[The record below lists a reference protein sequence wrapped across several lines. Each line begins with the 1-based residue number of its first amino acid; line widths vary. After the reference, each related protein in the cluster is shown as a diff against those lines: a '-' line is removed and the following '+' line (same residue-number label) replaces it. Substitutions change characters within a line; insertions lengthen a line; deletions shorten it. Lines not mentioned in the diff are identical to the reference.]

1 VNMLLESRTTVIVNL
16 AVLFFGS
23 LGVALA
29 QVSPANRK
37 PTWLWVMDENTNIGI
52 EGASVDLRK
61 ENETDWTAHFIT
73 GRAGRV
79 LVNRPFPNCLPDG
92 GVSCRVTL
100 NGRELPVMSGSME
113 LEVPYRGRA
122 DKVLRTV
129 IYVSTG
135 GPTDQEG
142 GDWSSNSPTLFRAY
156 IQDKEARRLLDGV
169 EIKAVHSGITTRS
182 DSDGLFTIEIPASFR
197 LGKSPS
203 LATETLV
210 FVKPG
215 YETLEYRQLVLQPGL
230 TTLEVLLQKRA
241 GALIRI
247 NRSLTNRGNPLEDE
261 YIESPGRA
269 LHIPEGY
276 PGKII
281 SLEVSPSTYDGWTLF
296 KKGAK
301 AIVKSH
307 NLANL
312 EIFWVPTGTGVTSSV
327 AGGKM
332 KKVRS
337 SPQEDTWELQLS
349 DEIMS
354 TSFWAQGTDK
364 EHATVRS
371 IDLGNVGYDDRP

>member
-1 VNMLLESRTTVIVNL
+1 
-16 AVLFFGS
+16 
-23 LGVALA
+23 
-29 QVSPANRK
+29 
-37 PTWLWVMDENTNIGI
+37 MDEDTNIGI

-61 ENETDWTAHFIT
+61 KNEKDWTAHFVT

-92 GVSCRVTL
+92 GASCRVML
-100 NGRELPVMSGSME
+100 NGRELPVISGSME
-113 LEVPYRGRA
+113 LDLPYRGRA
-122 DKVLRTV
+122 DKVLRAV

-135 GPTDQEG
+135 EPTDQHG
-142 GDWSSNSPTLFRAY
+142 GDWSSSRPSLFRAY
-156 IQDKEARRLLDGV
+156 IQDKEARQLLDGV
-169 EIKAVHSGITTRS
+169 EIEAVHSGITTRS

-215 YETLEYRQLVLQPGL
+215 YEKLEYRQLVLQPGL

-241 GALIRI
+241 GDLIRI
-247 NRSLTNRGNPLEDE
+247 NRSLTNRGNSLEDE
-261 YIESPGRA
+261 YIEPPGRA
-269 LHIPEGY
+269 LHIREGY
-276 PGKII
+276 PGNLI

-307 NLANL
+307 NLTNL
-312 EIFWVPTGTGVTSSV
+312 EIFWVPTGTGVISSV
-327 AGGKM
+327 AAGKM

>member
-1 VNMLLESRTTVIVNL
+1 MRLESRTTVIVNVT
-16 AVLFFGS
+16 VLFLGFI
-23 LGVALA
+23 GVALA
-29 QVSPANRK
+29 QVPPANQK
-37 PTWLWVMDENTNIGI
+37 PTWLWAMDENTNIGI
-52 EGASVDLRK
+52 VGASVDLRTEK
-61 ENETDWTAHFIT
+61 KTDWTAHFLT

-79 LVNRPFPNCLPDG
+79 LVHRPFYCLPDG

-100 NGRELPVMSGSME
+100 DGRELPVKSGSME
-113 LEVPYRGRA
+113 LDVPNRGRA

-135 GPTDQEG
+135 GPADQQG
-142 GDWSSNSPTLFRAY
+142 GEWSSSGPTLFRAY
-156 IQDKEARRLLDGV
+156 IQDKEARQLLDGV

-182 DSDGLFTIEIPASFR
+182 DSDGLFTIEIQPSFR

-241 GALIRI
+241 GALVRI
-247 NRSLTNRGNPLEDE
+247 NRSLTNLGNPFEDQ
-261 YIESPGRA
+261 YIELPGRTPPM
-269 LHIPEGY
+269 PEGY
-276 PGKII
+276 PGEII
-281 SLEVSPSTYDGWTLF
+281 SLEISPSTDDGWTLF
-296 KKGAK
+296 KEGAK

-312 EIFWVPTGTGVTSSV
+312 EIVWVPTGTGVTSRV
-327 AGGKM
+327 AGGTM

-364 EHATVRS
+364 EHKTVRS

>member
-1 VNMLLESRTTVIVNL
+1 MRLESRTTVIVSV
-16 AVLFFGS
+16 AVLFLRFI
-23 LGVALA
+23 GVALA
-29 QVSPANRK
+29 QVPPANQK
-37 PTWLWVMDENTNIGI
+37 PTWLWVMDANTNIGVV
-52 EGASVDLRK
+52 GASVDLRK
-61 ENETDWTAHFIT
+61 DKNTDWTAHFIT

-79 LVNRPFPNCLPDG
+79 LVQRPFPNCLPDG

-100 NGRELPVMSGSME
+100 NGLELPVKSSSME
-113 LEVPYRGRA
+113 LDVPNRGRA
-122 DKVLRTV
+122 DKVLRTA

-135 GPTDQEG
+135 GPTDQQG
-142 GDWSSNSPTLFRAY
+142 GEWRSSSPTVFRAY
-156 IQDKEARRLLDGV
+156 IQDQEARQLLDGI
-169 EIKAVHSGITTRS
+169 EIKAEHSGITARS

-215 YETLEYRQLVLQPGL
+215 YESLEYRQLVLQPGL

-241 GALIRI
+241 GVLVRI
-247 NRSLTNRGNPLEDE
+247 NRSLTNRGNPFEDE
-261 YIESPGRA
+261 YIESPGRTTPM
-269 LHIPEGY
+269 PEEY
-276 PGKII
+276 PGETI
-281 SLEVSPSTYDGWTLF
+281 SLEISPSTYDGWTLF
-296 KKGAK
+296 KEGAK

-312 EIFWVPTGTGVTSSV
+312 EIVWIPTGTGVTSRV
-327 AGGKM
+327 ARGTM

-337 SPQEDTWELQLS
+337 SPQEDTWELQLAN
-349 DEIMS
+349 EVMS

-364 EHATVRS
+364 EHKTVRS